1 MRAAS
6 CSQNDGKEKAEAMVD
21 RSRGSRAFEKSRR
34 KGMERKGKE
43 GRGEGGKEERGAKG
57 RVRSGLAAGGLY
69 LRVLDRRPVL
79 FYESQYFTRQLDSR
93 GGHR

>member
-1 MRAAS
+1 MQQRLTKNFLRSTETPANR
-6 CSQNDGKEKAEAMVD
+6 CIDEEGREGKE
-21 RSRGSRAFEKSRR
+21 R
-34 KGMERKGKE
+34 KRESDEQMDVE
-43 GRGEGGKEERGAKG
+43 KEEEGSLR
-57 RVRSGLAAGGLY
+57 LY

>member
-1 MRAAS
+1 M
-6 CSQNDGKEKAEAMVD
+6 DVEKEKE
-21 RSRGSRAFEKSRR
+21 GSLR
-34 KGMERKGKE
+34 
-43 GRGEGGKEERGAKG
+43 
-57 RVRSGLAAGGLY
+57 LY

>member
-1 MRAAS
+1 MQQRLTK
-6 CSQNDGKEKAEAMVD
+6 NFL
-21 RSRGSRAFEKSRR
+21 RSTETPANRCIDE
-34 KGMERKGKE
+34 
-43 GRGEGGKEERGAKG
+43 EGGKERRERESDEQMDVEKEEEGSL
-57 RVRSGLAAGGLY
+57 RLY

>member
-1 MRAAS
+1 MS
-6 CSQNDGKEKAEAMVD
+6 T
-21 RSRGSRAFEKSRR
+21 
-34 KGMERKGKE
+34 ME
-43 GRGEGGKEERGAKG
+43 GEGDAAFRKERWDGRKKGGVVG
-57 RVRSGLAAGGLY
+57 RVRSGLRLY